1 VASQDLIVSGG
12 LLKIYT
18 AKWVLPITGP
28 VIPDGAIVVDGERID
43 FVGPRSSVQARKD
56 LEGADSLDLGYAAI
70 LPGFV
75 NTHTHLELT
84 AMRGFLEELSFRDWI
99 LKLTHTRANR
109 LSPEGLAASA
119 LVGAAEAIRSGT
131 TTIADT
137 GDSTA
142 AFDALLQSGLRGM
155 AYREVFGPDP
165 AVAHDSLNT
174 LAAKTGAMR
183 EHESPLVRV
192 GVSPHAP
199 YTVSPDLF
207 RRVADFAVRGGFDV
221 CIHAAESKAEL
232 ELMTAGTG
240 EFVRALE
247 ARGIEWRPP
256 GLSTM
261 KYLDA
266 LGILQ
271 LKPLLIHAVT
281 VDDQDIELMASRGAR
296 VAHCPKSNA
305 KLGHGVA
312 PYPKMKAAGISVG
325 LGTDS
330 AASNNRL
337 DMISEA
343 AFCALVH
350 RSMLH
355 SYSEPS
361 ATELLKLA
369 TIDGARALGLDD
381 CVGSLEPGKFADF
394 IAIDLSS
401 SHNLPVNSPE
411 AAVVFSAAA
420 SDVVLTVAA
429 GRTLWDG
436 SEIKS
441 LDEQGLKAKLNEY
454 AEHCRRDASG

>member
-28 VIPDGAIVVDGERID
+28 LIPDGAVVVDGERID
-43 FVGPRSSVQARKD
+43 FVGPSTSVQARKD
-56 LEGADSLDLGYAAI
+56 LEGADSLDLGCAAI

-84 AMRGFLEELSFRDWI
+84 AMRGLLEELPFRDWI
-99 LKLTHTRANR
+99 VKLTHTRANR
-109 LSPEGLAASA
+109 LSTDGLAVSA
-119 LVGAAEAIRSGT
+119 QVGAAEAIRSGT
-131 TTIADT
+131 TTVADT

-142 AFDALLQSGLRGM
+142 PFDALLQSGLRGI

-165 AVAHDSLNT
+165 ALAHDSLKT
-174 LAAKTGAMR
+174 LAAKTDAMR
-183 EHESPLVRV
+183 ERQSPLVRV

-207 RRVADFAVRGGFDV
+207 RRVAGFAADNGLDV
-221 CIHAAESKAEL
+221 CIHAAESAAEL
-232 ELMTAGTG
+232 EMMVAGAG
-240 EFVRALE
+240 EFTRALE
-247 ARGIEWRPP
+247 ARGIQWRPP
-256 GLSTM
+256 GVSTIR
-261 KYLDA
+261 YLDG

-271 LKPLLIHAVT
+271 LRPLLIHAVT
-281 VDDQDIELMASRGAR
+281 VDDRDIELMAGRGAR

-312 PYPKMKAAGISVG
+312 PYPKMKAAGITVG

-350 RSMLH
+350 RSTER
-355 SYSEPS
+355 SYAQPS
-361 ATELLKLA
+361 SVELLELA
-369 TIDGARALGLDD
+369 TIEGARALGLED
-381 CVGSLEPGKFADF
+381 CSGSLEPGKYADF
-394 IAIDLSS
+394 IAIDLSGP
-401 SHNLPVNSPE
+401 HNTPVNNPE
-411 AAVVFSAAA
+411 AAIVFSATA
-420 SDVVLTVAA
+420 SDVILTVVA

-436 SEIKS
+436 NEIKT
-441 LDEQGLKAKLNEY
+441 LDEQALKAKLPPFK
-454 AEHCRRDASG
+454 